1 MLVSPSCSE
10 DLAVEPQLESRGPKV
25 RSATKSAMPDMQ
37 VVSIV
42 ALTGDDLLMDH
53 VRNILAD
60 LSDEKN
66 PKPLNSQFSF

>member
-1 MLVSPSCSE
+1 
-10 DLAVEPQLESRGPKV
+10 
-25 RSATKSAMPDMQ
+25 MQ